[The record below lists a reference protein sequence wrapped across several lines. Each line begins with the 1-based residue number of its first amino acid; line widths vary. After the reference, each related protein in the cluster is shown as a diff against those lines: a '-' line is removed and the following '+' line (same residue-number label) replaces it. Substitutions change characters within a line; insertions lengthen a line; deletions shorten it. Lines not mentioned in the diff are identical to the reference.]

1 MRQVTSII
9 KGYYGTYSDAYEACG
24 SKYKK
29 SRKFSIQRSSD
40 SRMHPWVL
48 IYYGNFWTSK

>member
-9 KGYYGTYSDAYEACG
+9 KGCYGTYADAYAACG

-29 SRKFSIQRSSD
+29 SRNFSIQRSSD
-40 SRMHPWVL
+40 ARMHPWVL